1 MIKIININTEKLLLT
16 KLGQKMLKKP
26 MGFFDVGSLGGIHP
40 ITENFSNYLN
50 VVCFEPNI
58 KELENLENKNNNNN
72 NNYAKIIYSEKAL
85 FRDKGT
91 KILHIAKLD
100 TNSSLL
106 RASDEFIKRY
116 QATNFETIEQKRIKT
131 TTIDLIIDEELRKK
145 NINAEFIKIDTQ
157 GTEYQ
162 ILEGAKSNL
171 KSNTVA
177 ILCEVEFFPLY
188 ENQKLFEDVI
198 IYLRKFGFKLYGIYP
213 NYRSNQKLNKKYFE
227 YEERLIWG
235 DAVFLWD
242 PFEISFDKINQRR
255 IESLILATLIL
266 GYYDYSY
273 ELNEKYNKKDKKIMR
288 DLIKDFAIQRKK
300 YTQNII
306 NKLKNKS
313 NSKNEN
319 YKLVDALALNRSYE
333 K

>member
-16 KLGQKMLKKP
+16 QLGQKMLKKP

-50 VVCFEPNI
+50 VVCFEPNK
-58 KELENLENKNNNNN
+58 KELENIEKKYKK
-72 NNYAKIIYSEKAL
+72 NNYAKIVYSEKAL

-106 RASDEFIKRY
+106 RTSDEFIKRY
-116 QATNFETIEQKRIKT
+116 QATNFETIEQKKIKT
-131 TTIDLIIDEELRKK
+131 TTIDLIIDEELRKE
-145 NINAEFIKIDTQ
+145 NIKAEFIKIDTQ

-213 NYRSNQKLNKKYFE
+213 NYRSNQKLDKKYFE

-235 DAVFLWD
+235 DAVFLWE
-242 PFEISFDKINQRR
+242 PFRISPDKINQRR
-255 IESLILATLIL
+255 IECLILAALIL

-300 YTQNII
+300 CTKNII

-313 NSKNEN
+313 NNEN
-319 YKLVDALALNRSYE
+319 ENCKLIDELALNRSYE

>member
-16 KLGQKMLKKP
+16 NLGQKMLKNP

-40 ITENFSNYLN
+40 ITENFSKYLN
-50 VVCFEPNI
+50 VVCFEPNK
-58 KELENLENKNNNNN
+58 KELEKIEKKNKKNN
-72 NNYAKIIYSEKAL
+72 YGKIIYSEKAL
-85 FRDKGT
+85 FRNKGS
-91 KILHIAKLD
+91 KLLHIAKLD
-100 TNSSLL
+100 TNTSLL
-106 RASDEFIKRY
+106 KASDEFIKRY
-116 QATNFETIEQKRIKT
+116 QATNFETIDQEKIKT
-131 TTIDLIIDEELRKK
+131 TTIDSIIDEELRKENVK
-145 NINAEFIKIDTQ
+145 AEFIKLDTQ

-162 ILEGAKSNL
+162 ILEGATSNL

-188 ENQKLFEDVI
+188 KNQKLFEDVI
-198 IYLRKFGFKLYGIYP
+198 IYLRKFGFRLYGIYP
-213 NYRSNQKLNKKYFE
+213 NYRSNQKLDKKYYE

-242 PFEISFDKINQRR
+242 PFEISADKINDRR

-266 GYYDYSY
+266 GYYDYSF

-288 DLIKDFAIQRKK
+288 KVIEDLAIQRKK
-300 YTQNII
+300 YIENII
-306 NKLKNKS
+306 NKIQSNLSINK
-313 NSKNEN
+313 EI
-319 YKLVDALALNRSYE
+319 YKLVDELALNRSYE

>member
-16 KLGQKMLKKP
+16 NLGQKMLKNP

-40 ITENFSNYLN
+40 ITESFSKYLN
-50 VVCFEPNI
+50 VVCFEPNK
-58 KELENLENKNNNNN
+58 KELEKIEKKYIR
-72 NNYAKIIYSEKAL
+72 NNYANIIYSEKAL
-85 FRDKGT
+85 FRNKGS
-91 KILHIAKLD
+91 KLLHIAKLD

-106 RASDEFIKRY
+106 KVSEEFIKRY
-116 QATNFETIEQKRIKT
+116 QATNFETIDQEKIKT
-131 TTIDLIIDEELRKK
+131 TTIDSIIEEELRKENVK
-145 NINAEFIKIDTQ
+145 AEFIKLDTQ

-162 ILEGAKSNL
+162 ILEGATSNL
-171 KSNTVA
+171 KLNTVA

-188 ENQKLFEDVI
+188 KNQKLFEDVI
-198 IYLRKFGFKLYGIYP
+198 IYLRKFGFRLYGIYP
-213 NYRSNQKLNKKYFE
+213 NYRSNQKLDKKYYE

-242 PFEISFDKINQRR
+242 PFEISTHKINDRR

-266 GYYDYSY
+266 GYYDYSF

-288 DLIKDFAIQRKK
+288 KVIEDFAIQRKK
-300 YTQNII
+300 YIENTI
-306 NKLKNKS
+306 NKIQSNLSVNK
-313 NSKNEN
+313 EI
-319 YKLVDALALNRSYE
+319 YKLVDELALNRSYE

>member
-16 KLGQKMLKKP
+16 QLGQKMLKKP

-50 VVCFEPNI
+50 VVCFEPNK
-58 KELENLENKNNNNN
+58 KELENIEKKYKK
-72 NNYAKIIYSEKAL
+72 NNYAKIVYSEKAL
-85 FRDKGT
+85 FKNKGT
-91 KILHIAKLD
+91 KILHITKLD

-131 TTIDLIIDEELRKK
+131 TTIDLIIDEELRKE
-145 NINAEFIKIDTQ
+145 NIKAEFIKIDTQ

-162 ILEGAKSNL
+162 ILEGAKDNL

-213 NYRSNQKLNKKYFE
+213 NYRSNQKLDKKYFE

-235 DAVFLWD
+235 DAVFLWE
-242 PFEISFDKINQRR
+242 PFGISPDKINQRR
-255 IESLILATLIL
+255 IECLILAALIL

-273 ELNEKYNKKDKKIMR
+273 ELNEKYNKKDKKIMS

-300 YTQNII
+300 CTENII

-313 NSKNEN
+313 NSKIEN
-319 YKLVDALALNRSYE
+319 YKLIDEVALNRSYE

>member
-50 VVCFEPNI
+50 VVCFEPNK
-58 KELENLENKNNNNN
+58 KELENIEKKYVK

-85 FRDKGT
+85 FKNKGT

-106 RASDEFIKRY
+106 RANDEFIKRY
-116 QATNFETIEQKRIKT
+116 QATNFETIEQEKIKT
-131 TTIDLIIDEELRKK
+131 TTIDLIVNEELIKE
-145 NINAEFIKIDTQ
+145 NIKAEFIKIDTQ

-162 ILEGAKSNL
+162 ILEGAISNL
-171 KSNTVA
+171 KLNTVA
-177 ILCEVEFFPLY
+177 ILCEVEFFSIY

-213 NYRSNQKLNKKYFE
+213 SYRSNQKLDKKYFE

-242 PFEISFDKINQRR
+242 PFEIGTDKINQRR
-255 IESLILATLIL
+255 IECLILATLLL

-273 ELNEKYNKKDKKIMR
+273 ELNEKYFLTFFICSSKFLKSASSKIKS
-288 DLIKDFAIQRKK
+288 LKETGKTIKDNSCGFL
-300 YTQNII
+300 
-306 NKLKNKS
+306 KL
-313 NSKNEN
+313 
-319 YKLVDALALNRSYE
+319 A
-333 K
+333 